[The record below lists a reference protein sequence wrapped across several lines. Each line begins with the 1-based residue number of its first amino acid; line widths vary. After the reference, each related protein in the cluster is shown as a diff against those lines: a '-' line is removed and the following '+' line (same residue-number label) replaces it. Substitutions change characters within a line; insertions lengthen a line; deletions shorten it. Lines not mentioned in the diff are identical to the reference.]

1 MADIPLPDAG
11 RGGDARA
18 HGNRPAAPVRKI
30 IRVKARRIC
39 PLAGWLARQRFDPA
53 PLPVAE
59 PPIPHGGA
67 AAPASRRNCLP
78 CPSAAPRRPPGT
90 RLPCPSAAPRRRP
103 TAGLPHLKFFAG
115 SASAFNCVFNIIIAC
130 NDEAHTYTVE

>member
-53 PLPVAE
+53 PLRLQRGT
-59 PPIPHGGA
+59 GGSFNS
-67 AAPASRRNCLP
+67 PTPWLVYCNMQVVFSTDGRRGR
-78 CPSAAPRRPPGT
+78 PS
-90 RLPCPSAAPRRRP
+90 
-103 TAGLPHLKFFAG
+103 
-115 SASAFNCVFNIIIAC
+115 
-130 NDEAHTYTVE
+130 

>member
-39 PLAGWLARQRFDPA
+39 PLAGWLAGSPEIRS
-53 PLPVAE
+53 
-59 PPIPHGGA
+59 G
-67 AAPASRRNCLP
+67 
-78 CPSAAPRRPPGT
+78 SAALQGGIGG
-90 RLPCPSAAPRRRP
+90 SFDSP
-103 TAGLPHLKFFAG
+103 TPWL
-115 SASAFNCVFNIIIAC
+115 VYC
-130 NDEAHTYTVE
+130 N

>member
-39 PLAGWLARQRFDPA
+39 PLAGWLAGSPEIRS
-53 PLPVAE
+53 
-59 PPIPHGGA
+59 G
-67 AAPASRRNCLP
+67 
-78 CPSAAPRRPPGT
+78 SAAFAERDRRKLRFT
-90 RLPCPSAAPRRRP
+90 DAMACILQH
-103 TAGLPHLKFFAG
+103 AGG
-115 SASAFNCVFNIIIAC
+115 VFNRWTARP
-130 NDEAHTYTVE
+130 A